1 MTMNFPSGARRMRAP
16 LVAIAA
22 FVLLVAPLQAAHA
35 QQSITC
41 TPASTTVAFGPYDV
55 LSGLTVP
62 AAGSFTVTCVS
73 SGGGFN
79 RTVTWVAKIP
89 APGTTARQ
97 MKPPS
102 GTDVI
107 TYNVYTDSAHTI
119 VWGDGTGG
127 TQTITG
133 TLFVRRNGT
142 PSISGANNYYG
153 LITPGGQDVSAASP
167 GPAPTTYTQ
176 GLTIT
181 VTCTPA
187 PPC

>member
-1 MTMNFPSGARRMRAP
+1 MNMTMFPPARLALAAIGAIILLAAP
-16 LVAIAA
+16 LRFAYAV
-22 FVLLVAPLQAAHA
+22 
-35 QQSITC
+35 QSITC
-41 TPASTTVAFGPYDV
+41 TPAATTIAFGAYDV

-73 SGGGFN
+73 TGGGFG
-79 RTVTWVAKIP
+79 RTVTWTAKIP

-102 GTDVI
+102 GTDVV
-107 TYNVYTDSAHTI
+107 TYNVYTDSARTI
-119 VWGDGTGG
+119 IWGDGTGG
-127 TQTITG
+127 TQTSTN
-133 TLFVRRNGT
+133 TLFVPRNGSAT
-142 PSISGANNYYG
+142 SAAINYYG

-167 GPAPTTYTQ
+167 GPAPTTYSQ

-181 VTCTPA
+181 VTCTPV

>member
-1 MTMNFPSGARRMRAP
+1 MTMNSSSGARRACFP

-22 FVLLVAPLQAAHA
+22 LILLAAPPRPAYA

-41 TPASTTVAFGPYDV
+41 TPSATTVNFGPYDI
-55 LSGLTVP
+55 LSGLTV
-62 AAGSFTVTCVS
+62 AAVGSFTVTCIS
-73 SGGGFN
+73 TGGGVN
-79 RTVTWVAKIP
+79 RTVTYRVTIP
-89 APGTTARQ
+89 PPGTTARQ

-102 GTDVI
+102 PPDVI
-107 TYNVYTDSAHTI
+107 TYTLYTDAARTI

-127 TQTITG
+127 TTPITG

-142 PSISGANNYYG
+142 PATSAAINYYG

-167 GPAPTTYTQ
+167 GPPPTTYSQ
-176 GLTIT
+176 SLTVT
-181 VTCTPA
+181 VTCTPV